1 VIRRRTFIA
10 GLGAAAWPLVA
21 RAQQSSRM
29 RTLALLSGGLENDHN
44 NRGWLSAFDAALQ
57 SLNWVEGQ
65 NIRIE
70 RRYAPGDL
78 SRMREYAKELVD
90 LKPDLVLVT
99 NTPSAMAILGVT
111 RQVPILFVNVT
122 DPIGSGIVT
131 SLSNPGGN
139 ATGFTNFE
147 FTMGGKWLQILR
159 EVAPA
164 LKRTA
169 IIFNPE
175 LAPFADGYIRSF
187 QAGAESLSVDAIVA
201 PIHNVDQLE
210 GLLIAQTQDPGGS
223 IIIMPDAFTV
233 PNRDIIIDFAVRHRL
248 PSIYP
253 YRVFVLDG
261 GLISYGPDIEDL
273 YRRAAAYA
281 DRLLKGAAPSGLPV
295 QQPNKFELVVNR
307 KTANAIGLTI
317 PDLLL
322 ARADEVIE

>member
-1 VIRRRTFIA
+1 MA
-10 GLGAAAWPLVA
+10 L
-21 RAQQSSRM
+21 RAQQPSRM
-29 RTLALLSGGLENDHN
+29 RTLALLSGGLENDQN

-70 RRYAPGDL
+70 RRYAPGDFN
-78 SRMREYAKELVD
+78 RMREHARELVD
-90 LKPDLVLVT
+90 LKPDLVLTT
-99 NTPSAMAILGVT
+99 NTPSAMAILQAT
-111 RQVPILFVNVT
+111 HQIPLLFVNVT
-122 DPIGSGIVT
+122 DPVGSGIVS

-147 FTMGGKWLQILR
+147 FSMGGKWLQILK
-159 EVAPA
+159 EVAPDI
-164 LKRTA
+164 KRTT

-175 LAPFADGYIRSF
+175 VAPFSEGYIRTF
-187 QAGAESLSVDAIVA
+187 RAGAEFLSVDAILA
-201 PIHNVDQLE
+201 PIHDVDQLE
-210 GLLIAQTQDPGGS
+210 RLLVAQTREPGGS

-233 PNRDIIIDFAVRHRL
+233 SNRDLIIDFAVRHRL

-253 YRVFVLDG
+253 YRVFALAG

-273 YRRAAAYA
+273 YRRAATYA
-281 DRLLKGAAPSGLPV
+281 DRLLRGATPSGLPV
-295 QQPNKFELVVNR
+295 QQPNKFELVINSIAA
-307 KTANAIGLTI
+307 KAIGLTM

>member
-1 VIRRRTFIA
+1 MRRREFIA
-10 GLGAAAWPLVA
+10 GLGSAATWSTVA
-21 RAQQSSRM
+21 RAQQPSRM
-29 RTLALLSGGLENDHN
+29 RTLALLSGGLENDQN

-57 SLNWVEGQ
+57 GLNWTEGQ

-70 RRYAPGDL
+70 RRYAPSDFN
-78 SRMREYAKELVD
+78 RMREYAKELID

-99 NTPSAMAILGVT
+99 NTPSAMAILEVT
-111 RQVPILFVNVT
+111 HQIPVLFVNVT
-122 DPIGSGIVT
+122 DPVGSGIVS

-147 FTMGGKWLQILR
+147 FSMGGKWLQILK
-159 EVAPA
+159 EVAPDI
-164 LKRTA
+164 KRTA

-175 LAPFADGYIRSF
+175 VAPFSEGYIRTF
-187 QAGAESLSVDAIVA
+187 RAGAESLDVDAILA

-210 GLLIAQTQDPGGS
+210 RLLIAQTREPGGS

-233 PNRDIIIDFAVRHRL
+233 PNRNLIIDFAVRDRL

-253 YRVFVLDG
+253 HRIFALAG

-281 DRLLKGAAPSGLPV
+281 DRLLRGAISSRLPV
-295 QQPNKFELVVNR
+295 QQPNKFELVINS
-307 KTANAIGLTI
+307 KTAKAIGLTI